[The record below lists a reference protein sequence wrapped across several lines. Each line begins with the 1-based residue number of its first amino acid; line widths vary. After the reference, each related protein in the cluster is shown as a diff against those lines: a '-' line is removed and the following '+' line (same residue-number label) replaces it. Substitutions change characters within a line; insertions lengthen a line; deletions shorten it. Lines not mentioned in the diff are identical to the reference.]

1 MLRYQRPNFL
11 SKNNNFV
18 NVRFHPGTTTED
30 IVDFIKPVIRK
41 KPDAAIIHAR
51 TNDLTNGTITM
62 KQVRKITKT
71 IQEMEDSGK
80 IGIGFSGIIQRADRN
95 FKDQIKETNDK
106 LKRYCE
112 GNGFVYVDNDNINE
126 KSLNKSLLHLN
137 KAGNKLLSKN
147 LLDCLKNLW
156 FLKAHVHTLD
166 TITDLPT
173 NFGITNNNLK
183 TLRLNNPKKRDIFIS

>member
-1 MLRYQRPNFL
+1 MLRYQRPKFL

-41 KPDAAIIHAR
+41 KPDAVIIHAGN
-51 TNDLTNGTITM
+51 NDLTNDTNTM
-62 KQVRKITKT
+62 KQVRKITKI

-80 IGIGFSGIIQRADRN
+80 IGIDFSGIIQREDRN
-95 FKDQIKETNDK
+95 SKDQIKETKDK

-126 KSLNKSLLHLN
+126 KCLNKSLLHSN

-147 LLDCLKNLW
+147 LLDCLKNL
-156 FLKAHVHTLD
+156 
-166 TITDLPT
+166 
-173 NFGITNNNLK
+173 
-183 TLRLNNPKKRDIFIS
+183 